1 MELFAKLNRW
11 VGERLFFVTVIPLIL
26 GFMIP
31 ISDIGSFK
39 NITIGLFSYMTFVT
53 ALNTSLKDFFKAFTK
68 PLIPIW
74 ILIIVHVFSP
84 MLAWVIGYAL
94 FPEDNLTRLG
104 LLIGASIPMA
114 VTSLIWTSLAKG
126 NVAITLVAMTMDTFV
141 VPFWLPA
148 FLKFV
153 VGHVVMIDFKTM
165 LFDLLLMVTL
175 PSLLGMLICDLTKR
189 SMDRITNSIGG
200 FSAKISLAAVIF
212 INAVIISPA
221 ITWDFHIV
229 RILIAIFLSVIG
241 CYCLGYLGSLLFKE
255 KSLELSTSFVY
266 SVGMRNISF
275 GAVLAIA
282 YFPPAVA
289 VPLSLMMLY
298 QQPVAAIVAQILKR
312 LRNENKYVLKK
323 EVDNKIT

>member
-1 MELFAKLNRW
+1 MELFAKWNQW
-11 VGERLFFVTVIPLIL
+11 VGERLFLVTVIPLIL

-31 ISDIGSFK
+31 ISDIGGLKS
-39 NITIGLFSYMTFVT
+39 IIIGLFSYMTFVT

-68 PLIPIW
+68 PLIPTW
-74 ILIIVHVFSP
+74 ILIIIHVLSP
-84 MLAWVIGYAL
+84 MLAWVIGNAL
-94 FPEDNLTRLG
+94 FPEDSLTRLG

-126 NVAITLVAMTMDTFV
+126 NVAVTLVAMTMDTII

-148 FLKFV
+148 FLKLV
-153 VGHVVMIDFKTM
+153 VGHVVMIDFKSM

-175 PSLLGMLICDLTKR
+175 PSLVGMLICDLTKR
-189 SMDRITNSIGG
+189 RMDRFANSIGG
-200 FSAKISLAAVIF
+200 FSSKLSLAAVIF
-212 INAVIISPA
+212 INAIIISPA
-221 ITWDFHIV
+221 IKWDFHIIK
-229 RILIAIFLSVIG
+229 ILIAILLSVIG
-241 CYCLGYLGSLLFKE
+241 CYFLGYLGSLLFKE
-255 KSLELSTSFVY
+255 KSLELTTSFVY

-298 QQPVAAIVAQILKR
+298 QQPVAAIVAQILKKAR
-312 LRNENKYVLKK
+312 YEGKENELN
-323 EVDNKIT
+323 I